1 MLAYPRTGTITS
13 QQQQQL
19 KGITVHRNIA
29 YQSGDPE
36 SNAGDP
42 ESNARDPE
50 SNAGDPSV
58 YYGNAYM

>member
-1 MLAYPRTGTITS
+1 MLAYPRTGPITS

-19 KGITVHRNIA
+19 KGIITVHRNIA
-29 YQSGDPE
+29 YQSESRDPE

-42 ESNARDPE
+42 ESNA
-50 SNAGDPSV
+50 GDPV